1 MACVRS
7 RNASM
12 RAQDTVIIN
21 DSPSPYN
28 PNYGPDNN
36 YNNGYNNNGYNNN
49 GYNNNGYNN
58 NPQQQQMAYM
68 GQPVYTNQEQAQVLS
83 WSSQ

>member
-1 MACVRS
+1 
-7 RNASM
+7 M

-36 YNNGYNNNGYNNN
+36 YNNGYNNN